1 MWSKS
6 SGVKWTISLAHATYH
21 SQSSP
26 LEVRDLWLA
35 SAMYPE
41 IVDYCVGM
49 DASDELA
56 LNGSIGL
63 KRVVGPSFEKLSTS
77 VRNWNAAAGLSTGS
91 LIFAISDDLIPSPA
105 WDFAIIS
112 NLGILNPEQTPFA
125 AKVSDSPVAEDTL
138 LRHPIV
144 SRAFLTRHGLF
155 SPEFFGVYCDNDLT
169 LRAYKRAFILDL
181 RSELQLEHAHPAVSL
196 IEPSTSQSKQNSDLA
211 YKTGLEV
218 FSRRWPK
225 IIRPMVVSLV
235 SPRPARRPLRSF
247 PGIREF
253 ITIVENLGYVFVRAP
268 RFFLRLMR
276 QR

>member
-1 MWSKS
+1 
-6 SGVKWTISLAHATYH
+6 
-21 SQSSP
+21 
-26 LEVRDLWLA
+26 
-35 SAMYPE
+35 MYPE